1 MSKHRQ
7 PAVFI
12 GHGSPMYALEPNR
25 HTDAWA
31 GLGRRLHKPDAILVI
46 SAHWLT
52 RGVWLAAMQRP
63 KTIHDFG
70 GFPEALFQIQYPAPG
85 SPALAQRVQSLLK
98 QAVVLEEHEWGI
110 DHGAW
115 SVLRYLYPNADV
127 PVVQLSLDGSLSAEE
142 HYALAKQLA
151 PLRDENILILGSGN
165 IVHNLRLIDWGADAA
180 PLPWATEFNQFFMSQ
195 LLAHQH
201 SHLLDWQGAGD
212 AARLSIPTPE
222 HYWPALYPLALQG
235 SGEQV
240 EIITNGIEMGSIS
253 MLSFLVH

>member
-1 MSKHRQ
+1 
-7 PAVFI
+7 
-12 GHGSPMYALEPNR
+12 MYALEPNC
-25 HTDAWA
+25 HTAAWA
-31 GLGRRLHKPDAILVI
+31 ALGKRLPKPDAILVI

-52 RGVWLAAMQRP
+52 RGVWLTAMPQP
-63 KTIHDFG
+63 KTIHDFS
-70 GFPEALFQIQYPAPG
+70 GFSEALLDIQYPAPG
-85 SPALAQRVQSLLK
+85 SPALAHRVRNLFG

-127 PVVQLSLDGSLSAEE
+127 PIVQLSLDGSLSAEA

-165 IVHNLRLIDWGADAA
+165 IVHNLRFIDWDAGAA

-195 LLAHQH
+195 ILAKQH
-201 SHLLDWQGAGD
+201 PPLLDWQGAGD

-235 SGEQV
+235 SGEEV

-253 MLSFLVH
+253 MLSFLIH

>member
-25 HTDAWA
+25 HTAAWA
-31 GLGRRLHKPDAILVI
+31 ALGRRLHKPDAILLI

-52 RGVWLAAMQRP
+52 RGIWLTAMQQP

-85 SPALAQRVQSLLK
+85 SPALAQRVQSLLT

-142 HYALAKQLA
+142 HYTLAKQLA

-165 IVHNLRLIDWGADAA
+165 IVHNLRLIDWDSEAA
-180 PLPWATEFNQFFMSQ
+180 PLPWATDFNQFFMSQ
-195 LLAHQH
+195 MLVNQH
-201 SHLLDWQGAGD
+201 PALLDWQGAGD

-240 EIITNGIEMGSIS
+240 EVITNGIEMGSIS
-253 MLSFLVH
+253 MLSFLIH

>member
-1 MSKHRQ
+1 
-7 PAVFI
+7 
-12 GHGSPMYALEPNR
+12 MYALEPNR
-25 HTDAWA
+25 HTAAWES
-31 GLGRRLHKPDAILVI
+31 LGKRLPKPDAILLI

-52 RGVWLAAMQRP
+52 RGIWLTAMQQP

-85 SPALAQRVQSLLK
+85 SPVLAKRIQSLLT
-98 QAVVLEEHEWGI
+98 QAVVLEEYEWGI

-127 PVVQLSLDGSLSAEE
+127 PVVQLSLDGSLIAKE
-142 HYALAKQLA
+142 HYTLAKQLA

-165 IVHNLRLIDWGADAA
+165 IVHNLRLIDWDLEAA
-180 PLPWATEFNQFFMSQ
+180 PLPWATEFNQFFTSQ
-195 LLAHQH
+195 ILANQH
-201 SHLLDWQGAGD
+201 APLLDWQSAGD

-240 EIITNGIEMGSIS
+240 EIISNGIEMGSIS
-253 MLSFLVH
+253 MLSFLIH

>member
-1 MSKHRQ
+1 
-7 PAVFI
+7 
-12 GHGSPMYALEPNR
+12 
-25 HTDAWA
+25 
-31 GLGRRLHKPDAILVI
+31 
-46 SAHWLT
+46 
-52 RGVWLAAMQRP
+52 MQQP

-85 SPALAQRVQSLLK
+85 SPALAQRVQSLLS

-127 PVVQLSLDGSLSAEE
+127 PVVQLSLDGSLSANE
-142 HYALAKQLA
+142 HYTLAKQLA

-165 IVHNLRLIDWGADAA
+165 IVHNLRLIDWDAGAE
-180 PLPWATEFNQFFMSQ
+180 PLPWAAEFNQFFTSQ
-195 LLAHQH
+195 ILANQRP
-201 SHLLDWQGAGD
+201 SLLDWQGAGD

-240 EIITNGIEMGSIS
+240 EIISNGIEMGSIS
-253 MLSFLVH
+253 MLSFLIH